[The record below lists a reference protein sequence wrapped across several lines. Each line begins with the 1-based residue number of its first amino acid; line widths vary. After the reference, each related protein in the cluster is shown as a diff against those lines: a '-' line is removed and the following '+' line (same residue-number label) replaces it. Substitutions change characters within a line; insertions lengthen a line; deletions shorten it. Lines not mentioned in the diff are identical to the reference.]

1 MSDPLHAHETDG
13 PDTVDQLRQAIAE
26 VEAGTSAP
34 ADSSSPGSLS
44 DAATSSASAG
54 ETASPDPGPTGA
66 TASGFGEGEEYTAAR
81 AVVLRKLTGSPKTRH
96 QLAQALRER
105 ETSEDIITAVLDR
118 LEEVQLIDDAAFAR
132 TWVRTRHEL
141 KNLGSSV
148 LRRELTDRG
157 VNQEDT
163 EAALEQLTVED
174 EESAA
179 MAVIDRELQRVTVP
193 QGHSPEERQ
202 QRDKIT
208 RRLVGKLGRR
218 GHNPGLAFR
227 LIREAMEAPSA

>member
-1 MSDPLHAHETDG
+1 MSDPLHAHETAG

-26 VEAGTSAP
+26 VEAGTFAP

-44 DAATSSASAG
+44 DAAG
-54 ETASPDPGPTGA
+54 EAASPDPGPTGA

-157 VNQEDT
+157 VNQEDA

-193 QGHSPEERQ
+193 QGHSVEERQ

>member
-1 MSDPLHAHETDG
+1 MSDPLHAHETAG

-26 VEAGTSAP
+26 VEAGTFAP

-44 DAATSSASAG
+44 DAAG
-54 ETASPDPGPTGA
+54 EAASPDPGPTGA

-193 QGHSPEERQ
+193 QGHSVEERQ